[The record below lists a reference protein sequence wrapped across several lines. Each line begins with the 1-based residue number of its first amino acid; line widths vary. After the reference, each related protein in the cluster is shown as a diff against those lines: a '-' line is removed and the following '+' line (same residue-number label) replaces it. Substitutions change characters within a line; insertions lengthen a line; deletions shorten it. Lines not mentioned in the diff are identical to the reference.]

1 MAGSINL
8 RRDQP
13 FGVCNTQ
20 RNVPHVQYGCRH
32 DIYRLSKRSGACTT
46 TAPRIAQSRIYHRRR
61 GSHTAMID
69 NPLFGSLLAEGK
81 TKLIYAYPGDRSL
94 VYMVNKDQITA
105 RDGVRHNELT
115 GKSRW
120 STITTANVFRLLNE
134 EQIAT
139 HFVEQ
144 INDVTLLVRRCTML
158 PIEQVMRRI
167 ATGSY
172 LKRYPEK
179 SEGTRFEPVLVETFL
194 KDDARHDPQIWEE
207 DILKMGLATKHE
219 IEWMAAQGRRVFE
232 TLERAWA
239 SIDVTLVDLKI
250 EFGRDTRGNLV
261 VADVIDNDSWR
272 LWPGGDKN
280 RMLDKQVYRNLPNV
294 TEQDLQGIADRYAL
308 VADLTGKLSIS
319 EEQDS

>member
-1 MAGSINL
+1 MIN
-8 RRDQP
+8 QP
-13 FGVCNTQ
+13 TFG
-20 RNVPHVQYGCRH
+20 P
-32 DIYRLSKRSGACTT
+32 
-46 TAPRIAQSRIYHRRR
+46 
-61 GSHTAMID
+61 
-69 NPLFGSLLAEGK
+69 LLAEGK
-81 TKLIYAYPGDRSL
+81 TKQIYAYPGDDTL
-94 VYMVNKDQITA
+94 AYMINKDQITA
-105 RDGVRHNELT
+105 GDGVRRNQLV

-144 INDVTLLVRRCTML
+144 IDDVTLLVRRCAML

-172 LKRYPEK
+172 LKRHPEV

-194 KDDARHDPQIWEE
+194 KDDERHDPQIWEE
-207 DILKMGLATKHE
+207 DIVNLGLATTTE
-219 IEWMAAQGRRVFE
+219 IEWMARQGRRVFE

-250 EFGRDTRGNLV
+250 EFGRDPQGHML

-280 RMLDKQVYRNLPNV
+280 RMLDKQVYRNLGEV
-294 TEQDLQGIADRYAL
+294 TPADLQVIADRYAL
-308 VADLTGKLSIS
+308 VADLTGKLHRS
-319 EEQDS
+319 

>member
-1 MAGSINL
+1 MIN
-8 RRDQP
+8 QP
-13 FGVCNTQ
+13 TFG
-20 RNVPHVQYGCRH
+20 P
-32 DIYRLSKRSGACTT
+32 
-46 TAPRIAQSRIYHRRR
+46 
-61 GSHTAMID
+61 
-69 NPLFGSLLAEGK
+69 LLAEGK
-81 TKLIYAYPGDRSL
+81 TKQIYAYPGDDTL
-94 VYMVNKDQITA
+94 AYMINKDQITA
-105 RDGVRHNELT
+105 GDGVRRNQLV

-144 INDVTLLVRRCTML
+144 IDDVTLLVRRCTML

-172 LKRYPEK
+172 LKRHPEV

-207 DILKMGLATKHE
+207 DILKLGLATSTE
-219 IEWMAAQGRRVFE
+219 IEWMARQGRRVFE

-239 SIDVTLVDLKI
+239 SVDVTLVDLKI
-250 EFGRDTRGNLV
+250 EFGRDPQGHML

-280 RMLDKQVYRNLPNV
+280 RMLDKQVYRNLGEV
-294 TEQDLQGIADRYAL
+294 TPADLQVIADRYAL
-308 VADLTGKLSIS
+308 VADLTGKLHRP
-319 EEQDS
+319 